1 MLKQIKAD
9 FYRLFR
15 SKSFYL
21 IMGIAL
27 IFNVFMILMFGV
39 YSIALDNIEASEL
52 NAETITLIQSTL
64 PSTFPEYI
72 QMFFM
77 GNSTI
82 LYLIILL
89 LIFCGAEYNR
99 GYIKN
104 VATLVFPRYLTVFSK
119 IIITVF
125 ATILIY
131 LITLAVLLIGCSA
144 LSVDMSGIEPAA
156 LIKFLLTGILMNV
169 SLTSFVLMIFYI
181 TRKSV
186 PALIS
191 GIVYTTMGQLIFTFL
206 NLAVKAVFKTNDFDI
221 TKFLNIGNMLT
232 HVTMDA
238 DNATYIR
245 SIIVAIVIMGISVGV
260 SCISMQ
266 KKDIR

>member
-1 MLKQIKAD
+1 MLRQIKAD

-21 IMGIAL
+21 IMGVAF
-27 IFNVFMILMFGV
+27 IFNIIMMLLFGV
-39 YSIALDNIEASEL
+39 YSIALDSIEASEL
-52 NAETITLIQSTL
+52 NAETIALIQTTL

-72 QMFFM
+72 QLFFM

-82 LYLIILL
+82 LYLVIILI
-89 LIFCGAEYNR
+89 IFCSAEYNR

-104 VATLVFPRYLTVFSK
+104 VATLISPRYLTVFSK
-119 IIITVF
+119 IIITFF

-131 LITLAVLLIGCSA
+131 IITMVVLIVGCSA
-144 LSVDMSGIEPAA
+144 LSVDMSGVEPGS

-181 TRKSV
+181 SRKSV

-191 GIVYTTMGQLIFTFL
+191 GIVYTTMGQVIFTFL
-206 NLAVKAVFKTNDFDI
+206 NLAIKAVFKINDFDI
-221 TKFLNIGNMLT
+221 TKFLNIGNMLS

-238 DNATYIR
+238 DGTTYIR
-245 SIIVAIVIMGISVGV
+245 SVIVAIVVMGISITV

>member
-1 MLKQIKAD
+1 MLKQIRAD

-21 IMGIAL
+21 IMGVAL
-27 IFNVFMILMFGV
+27 IFNVLMILMFGI
-39 YSIALDNIEASEL
+39 YSIALENIDTGEL
-52 NAETITLIQSTL
+52 NAETIALIQSTL
-64 PSTFPEYI
+64 PSTFPQYI

-82 LYLIILL
+82 LYLVILL
-89 LIFCGAEYNR
+89 IIFCGAEYNR

-104 VATLVFPRYLTVFSK
+104 VATLIFPRYLTVFSK
-119 IIITVF
+119 LIIAFIT
-125 ATILIY
+125 TILIY
-131 LITLAVLLIGCSA
+131 VITMLVLLIGCSA
-144 LSVDMSGIEPAA
+144 LSIDMSGIEAA
-156 LIKFLLTGILMNV
+156 SLIKFLLTGILMNV
-169 SLTSFVLMIFYI
+169 SLASFVLMIFYI

-206 NLAVKAVFKTNDFDI
+206 NLAVKAVFKINDFDI

-232 HVTMDA
+232 HITLDA
-238 DNATYIR
+238 DNTTYIR
-245 SIIVAIVIMGISVGV
+245 AIIVAVVIMGISTAV